1 MPSLPL
7 SVESARSRVL
17 DTVHVLDAEPVPVA
31 DALDRVLADD
41 VRSAGDVPP
50 LANSAMDGY
59 AVTAGPAGRTLP
71 IVGESRAGAPA
82 LVRGGPD
89 AALRISTGAAMPAG
103 ADAVVPLERAE
114 ERDGRVR
121 VDVAAAPGA
130 NVRGEGE
137 DMRAGE
143 LALRAGTPLSPA
155 ALGVVVGAGAAEV
168 ACARRPRVAVLCTGD
183 ELRAPGERLG
193 PGEIHNSNLVTVAAL
208 SVRSGAEVL
217 AARRV
222 RDDREATEVALRDAL
237 DTVDV
242 LIVSGGVSVGP
253 HDHVK
258 PALGALGVEEVFWRV
273 ALRPGRPTWF
283 GQRDKRLVFG
293 LPGNPVSA
301 MVTFLLFARPALRA
315 LQGASPDATRE
326 PAVLGAELP
335 RNPERDEAVR
345 VRLDRGEGTPRAVP
359 TGPQGSH
366 VLTSM
371 LLADGL
377 ALVPAGTEPLPAGS
391 AVTVERI

>member
-1 MPSLPL
+1 MPAPPL
-7 SVESARSRVL
+7 RVESARALVL
-17 DTVHVLDAEPVPVA
+17 EAVRVLDAEPVPV
-31 DALDRVLADD
+31 DGALDRVLARD

-50 LANSAMDGY
+50 FANAAMDGY
-59 AVTAGPAGRTLP
+59 AVRAGPAGRTLP

-82 LVRGGPD
+82 RGPAGPD
-89 AALRISTGAAMPAG
+89 AAIRISTGAAMPAG

-121 VDVAAAPGA
+121 LDVAAAPGA
-130 NVRGEGE
+130 NVRAAGE
-137 DMRAGE
+137 DMRAGDVV
-143 LALRAGTPLSPA
+143 LRAGTPLAPA
-155 ALGVVVGAGAAEV
+155 ALGVAVGAGAAAV

-183 ELRAPGERLG
+183 ELRGPGEPLG
-193 PGEIHNSNLVTVAAL
+193 PGEIHNSNLVTLAAL
-208 SVRSGAEVL
+208 SARAGAEVV

-222 RDDREATEVALRDAL
+222 GDDRDATEAALRDAL
-237 DTVDV
+237 ETVDV
-242 LIVSGGVSVGP
+242 LAVSGGVSVGP

-258 PALGALGVEEVFWRV
+258 PALAALGVEEVFWRV

-283 GQRDKRLVFG
+283 GRRGERLVFG

-315 LQGASPDATRE
+315 LQGAPPDATRE
-326 PAVLGAELP
+326 RAVLVDQLP

-345 VRLDRGEGTPRAVP
+345 VRLERGEGAPRAEP

-371 LLADGL
+371 LEADGL
-377 ALVPAGTEPLPAGS
+377 ALVPAGADPLPAGTT
-391 AVTVERI
+391 VTVERI